1 MSIILNFPH
10 FKGNGI
16 WEGDAFG
23 NIVSS
28 SLESVTKRM

>member
-1 MSIILNFPH
+1 MLLYFPH
-10 FKGNGI
+10 FIGNGI